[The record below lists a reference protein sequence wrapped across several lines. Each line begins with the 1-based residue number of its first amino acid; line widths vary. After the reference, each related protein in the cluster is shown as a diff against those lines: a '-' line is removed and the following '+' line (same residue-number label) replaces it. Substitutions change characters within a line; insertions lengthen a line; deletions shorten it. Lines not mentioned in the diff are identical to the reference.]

1 MLYLICFFLIVIY
14 KASPVLRWDGGQRK
28 LLPRNYRLKKML
40 KIYNKCYFQKGR
52 CYMQVHTVPANKE
65 YAAGTVPANKKV
77 QGVS

>member
-1 MLYLICFFLIVIY
+1 MGRRSAEVIA
-14 KASPVLRWDGGQRK
+14 KK
-28 LLPRNYRLKKML
+28 LQTKENVEN
-40 KIYNKCYFQKGR
+40 IYKCYFQKGR